1 MCVRSAPIFGCV
13 QSPIMLIDTHCHL
26 DAAEFDAD
34 RDAVASQARQ
44 AGVGIIVVPSVEP
57 NNFQQV
63 IDISAQYPQ
72 CCYALGMHPM
82 YIDNASPSDIKALH
96 ALIRQQ
102 LSIENKLVAV
112 GEIGLDFFVTKLNRE
127 TQEYFFAEQL
137 KIANECNLPVILHVR
152 RAVDEVLKYLRRH
165 KVSGG
170 IAHAFN
176 GSRQQAE
183 AFIQLG
189 FKLGFGGAMTYP
201 RALNIRELAT
211 NLPLESIVLETDAP
225 DIPPQWIGT
234 KARNSPAELAKIAQ
248 VLADLR
254 GMEVPQIIEIT
265 SKNAVQILPKLAGL
279 CTPLQV
285 LH

>member
-112 GEIGLDFFVTKLNRE
+112 GEIGLDLFVTKQNRE

-234 KARNSPAELAKIAQ
+234 KARNSPAELVKIAQ

-254 GMEVPQIIEIT
+254 DMEVAQIIEIT